1 MKHLKPYSQS
11 ESVLRHYN
19 ESALNQ
25 DIINDINENS
35 AIIKEMD
42 EAIDK
47 IDKAGW
53 IDIFKEEME
62 NKIISVFSDSIYQDL
77 EGDIL
82 FKLSTTPLAI
92 NKITGNSE
100 GAIVGWSFE
109 SDAPVFNR
117 LKDIPKSVITPIPGI
132 YQASQWAYAP
142 AGVPIAMLT
151 GWYATQKIIKQ
162 KKK

>member
-1 MKHLKPYSQS
+1 
-11 ESVLRHYN
+11 
-19 ESALNQ
+19 
-25 DIINDINENS
+25 
-35 AIIKEMD
+35 
-42 EAIDK
+42 
-47 IDKAGW
+47 
-53 IDIFKEEME
+53 ME

-117 LKDIPKSVITPIPGI
+117 LKDIPKSVITPIPEI